1 MTFVDFVTTREK
13 SPRSLLYQRGEQNF
27 FRNIVLIVLIGLL
40 GIPTTAEA
48 RKRKRPRAPAPA
60 VAKAPEPPRSAEE
73 LLARSRFAD
82 TDVGYLLFDLKDGSV
97 VEAHHPDEPRVPAST
112 FKAATVIAALQVLG
126 ADYRFATSLFTIGE
140 VADNT
145 LRGDVYLRGGG
156 DPTLTTDDLREF
168 ITALQ
173 QAGISRVVGN
183 FYFDDSFLVPA
194 VQIEAKQAVVASY
207 NPGLSALSVN
217 YNRIQ
222 LHWEQKRGASTF
234 SSSVFSHAKGGTVPV
249 LAITTGMLPS
259 EFDRHVQFLHE
270 ETEVDR
276 WLLSPSLPRQGW
288 IELPVRSNPGRI
300 AALLF
305 QTLCLKNAIDFPPPQ
320 PGRVPENVTPL
331 HTHWSAPLPEVA
343 TGVLKHSNNLSAELI
358 GQVTSR
364 KLMGHPLPVRE
375 SATAVAN
382 WYRRTLPNG
391 PWEGLV
397 CANHS
402 GLSTGTRIS
411 PRQLAAILRHGWTVS
426 AGVVPFPELLTPPRW
441 ERFKGAPIPNV
452 RAKSG
457 TMNYADGLAGY
468 LTAASGRQLG
478 FAILLTDFAKRLTM
492 DETQD
497 VRVEAGD
504 SSSRSWMRGAKGLER
519 GLVASWMARY

>member
-1 MTFVDFVTTREK
+1 MIPLTLTL
-13 SPRSLLYQRGEQNF
+13 SHPGEGTW
-27 FRNIVLIVLIGLL
+27 FRIITLIVLVGFIS
-40 GIPTTAEA
+40 IPTTAEA
-48 RKRKRPRAPAPA
+48 RKRKRSRAPAPA
-60 VAKAPEPPRSAEE
+60 VAKEPEPPRSAEE
-73 LLARSRFAD
+73 LLAHSRFAD
-82 TDVGYLLFDLKDGSV
+82 TDVGYLLFDLKDGSM
-97 VEAHHPDEPRVPAST
+97 VEAHRPDEPRVPAST
-112 FKAATVIAALQVLG
+112 FKAVTMIAALEVLG
-126 ADYRFATSLFTIGE
+126 AEYRFATSLFTSGE
-140 VADNT
+140 ITENT

-156 DPTLTTDDLREF
+156 DPTLTTDDLHEF

-194 VQIEAKQAVVASY
+194 VQIEAKQSVVASY

-222 LHWEQKRGASTF
+222 LHWEQKRGVPTF
-234 SSSVFSHAKGGTVPV
+234 ASSVFSHAKGGAVPV
-249 LAITTGMLPS
+249 LAISTGMLPS
-259 EFDRHVQFLHE
+259 EFDRKVQFLHE

-288 IELPVRSNPGRI
+288 IELPVRSNPGRV

-305 QTLCLKNAIDFPPPQ
+305 QTLCIKKGIDLPPPQ
-320 PGRVPENVTPL
+320 PGRVPESAMPR

-343 TGVLKHSNNLSAELI
+343 AGVLKHSNNLSAELV

-364 KLMGHPLPVRE
+364 KLMGRPLPVRE
-375 SATAVAN
+375 SATAVAD

-391 PWEGLV
+391 PWEGMV

-426 AGVVPFPELLTPPRW
+426 AGVVPFSELLTPPRW
-441 ERFKGAPIPNV
+441 ERNKGAPIPNV

-468 LTAASGRQLG
+468 LTTTSGRQLG

-492 DETQD
+492 DETHD

-504 SSSRSWMRGAKGLER
+504 SATRSWMRGAKGLER

>member
-1 MTFVDFVTTREK
+1 MTIHW
-13 SPRSLLYQRGEQNF
+13 
-27 FRNIVLIVLIGLL
+27 FRILTLIVLLGFIGL
-40 GIPTTAEA
+40 PTTAEA
-48 RKRKRPRAPAPA
+48 RKRKRPRPSAPA
-60 VAKAPEPPRSAEE
+60 VAKAPEPVRSSEE

-82 TDVGYLLFDLKDGSV
+82 TDVGYLLFDLHDGSM
-97 VEAHHPDEPRVPAST
+97 VEAHRPDEPRVPAST

-140 VADNT
+140 VTENT

-156 DPTLTTDDLREF
+156 DPTLTTDDLHEF
-168 ITALQ
+168 ITALR

-194 VQIEAKQAVVASY
+194 TQIEPKQAVVASY
-207 NPGLSALSVN
+207 NPGLSALSIN

-222 LHWEQKRGASTF
+222 LHWEQKRGAPAF
-234 SSSVFSHAKGGTVPV
+234 AASVFSHAKGGAVPV

-259 EFDRHVQFLHE
+259 AFDRKVQFLHE
-270 ETEVDR
+270 ETDVDR
-276 WLLSPSLPRQGW
+276 WLLSPTLPRQGW
-288 IELPVRSNPGRI
+288 IELPVRSNPGRV
-300 AALLF
+300 AASLF
-305 QTLCLKNAIDFPPPQ
+305 QTLCGKQGIELPPPQ
-320 PGRVPENVTPL
+320 PGRVPDNAPPL
-331 HTHWSAPLPEVA
+331 YTHWSAPLPEVA
-343 TGVLKHSNNLSAELI
+343 AGVLKHSNNLSAELI

-364 KLMGHPLPVRE
+364 KLAGRPLSVRE
-375 SATAVAN
+375 SATVVGD

-441 ERFKGAPIPNV
+441 ERLKGAPIPNV

-504 SSSRSWMRGAKGLER
+504 SSTRSWMRGAKGLER

>member
-1 MTFVDFVTTREK
+1 MIESHR
-13 SPRSLLYQRGEQNF
+13 
-27 FRNIVLIVLIGLL
+27 
-40 GIPTTAEA
+40 
-48 RKRKRPRAPAPA
+48 
-60 VAKAPEPPRSAEE
+60 
-73 LLARSRFAD
+73 
-82 TDVGYLLFDLKDGSV
+82 
-97 VEAHHPDEPRVPAST
+97 PDEPRVPAST
-112 FKAATVIAALQVLG
+112 FKTTTMIAALQVLG
-126 ADYRFATSLFTIGE
+126 ADYRFATSVFASGE
-140 VADNT
+140 VTDNT

-173 QAGISRVVGN
+173 QAGISHVVGN
-183 FYFDDSFLVPA
+183 FYFDESLLAPA
-194 VQIEAKQAVVASY
+194 SQIEAKQAVIASY

-222 LHWEQKRGASTF
+222 LHWHQQRGAPVF
-234 SSSVFSHAKGGTVPV
+234 SSSVYSHAKGGTVPV
-249 LAITTGMLPS
+249 LAITTGMLPR
-259 EFDRHVQFLHE
+259 EFDPQVRFLHE
-270 ETEVDR
+270 EAEVDR
-276 WLLSPSLPRQGW
+276 WLLSPTLPRQGW
-288 IELPVRSNPGRI
+288 IELPVKSNPGRI
-300 AALLF
+300 AAFLF
-305 QTLCLKNAIDFPPPQ
+305 QTLCHKSGIDLPPPQ
-320 PGRVPENVTPL
+320 SGRVPENTTPL
-331 HTHWSAPLPEVA
+331 YTHWSAPLPEVA
-343 TGVLKHSNNLSAELI
+343 AGVLKHSNNLSAELI

-364 KLMGHPLPVRE
+364 KLMGRPLPVRE

-391 PWEGLV
+391 PWDGLV

-411 PRQLAAILRHGWTVS
+411 PRQLAAILRYGWTVS
-426 AGVVPFPELLTPPRW
+426 AGVVPFPELLTPPLW
-441 ERFKGAPIPNV
+441 ERIKGAPIPNV

-468 LTAASGRQLG
+468 LTTTSGRQFG

-504 SSSRSWMRGAKGLER
+504 SSSRSWMRGAKGLEQ
-519 GLVASWMARY
+519 GLVASWIARY